1 MNNETI
7 KRLCDRAMC
16 AVFPR
21 RCLYCGVPISPEHTV
36 CDDCR
41 TNLPCISAPIC
52 LLCGHQKA
60 DCICKQRKSQF
71 KAVCAPFYYEN
82 AIASAVHRY
91 KFESKDFLALHFA
104 RDMAETVRREY
115 AEILFDCITFVPFTK
130 KQLRKREWNPG
141 ETLARALSEELDLPC
156 FTLLEKLYETE
167 SQHTLSARERTGN
180 VFGVF
185 EACNL
190 EKVQGKTIL
199 LVDDIK
205 TTGATLSECAKM
217 LKLGGAEAV
226 YAVTFA
232 VTRRKAQEKRLADE
246 IG

>member
-1 MNNETI
+1 MNTETV
-7 KRLCDRAMC
+7 KRLYDRAMC

-21 RCLYCGVPISPEHTV
+21 RCLYCGVPIVPENTV

-41 TNLPCISAPIC
+41 TNLPRISAPIC
-52 LLCGHQKA
+52 LRCGHQKA
-60 DCICKQRKSQF
+60 DCICKQRKLQF

-82 AIASAVHRY
+82 AIATAVHRY
-91 KFESKDFLALHFA
+91 KFAGKDYLAADFA
-104 RDMAETVRREY
+104 RDMAETVRRVY
-115 AEILFDCITFVPFTK
+115 ADILFDSITFVPFTK
-130 KQLRKREWNPG
+130 KQMRTREWNPG
-141 ETLARALSEELDLPC
+141 EMLAHALSAELDLPC
-156 FTLLEKLYETE
+156 YPLLEKLYETE

-190 EKVQGKTIL
+190 ENVQGKTIL

-217 LKLGGAEAV
+217 LKLGGAQAV

-232 VTRRKAQEKRLADE
+232 VTHRKVKEKRPTDE

>member
-1 MNNETI
+1 MNCEI
-7 KRLCDRAMC
+7 LERFADRALC

-21 RCLYCGVPISPEHTV
+21 RCLYCGMPIMPEQNV

-41 TNLPCISAPIC
+41 ENLPRIEAPIC

-60 DCICKQRKSQF
+60 DCICKQHKLKF
-71 KAVCAPFYYEN
+71 NAVCAPFYYED
-82 AIASAVHRY
+82 AVRTAVYRY
-91 KFESKDFLALHFA
+91 KFENKDFLAADFA
-104 RDMAETVRREY
+104 RDMLKTVRREY
-115 AEILFDCITFVPFTK
+115 AELQFDSVTYVPFTK
-130 KQLRKREWNPG
+130 KQMRTREWNPG
-141 ETLARALSEELDLPC
+141 ETLARALAAELGLPC
-156 FTLLEKLYETE
+156 RALLEKLYETE
-167 SQHTLSARERTGN
+167 SQHMLSARERTGN

-190 EKVQGKTIL
+190 ENVQGKTIL

-217 LKLGGAEAV
+217 LKLGGANSV

-232 VTRRKAQEKRLADE
+232 VTRRQAKEKRPADE